1 MITYNN
7 DLICKLFVNEKQ
19 VDGKGRNS
27 VGGSEREQ
35 KVQYKH
41 EKRVSKNM
49 REGKQKEYFN
59 T

>member
-1 MITYNN
+1 MIYRT
-7 DLICKLFVNEKQ
+7 ICKLFVNEKQ
-19 VDGKGRNS
+19 VEGKGRNS